1 MMYALDIYSYEKN
14 SVGDLIRTEFFD
26 TFDEARVAAESLDS
40 DDVRMV
46 IVETTGEPGDEGEV
60 VADY

>member
-1 MMYALDIYSYEKN
+1 MMYALDIYCYEKN

-26 TFDEARVAAESLDS
+26 TLDEAMAAAESLNT
-40 DDVRMV
+40 DDVRMM
-46 IVETTGEPGDEGEV
+46 IVETTGESGDEGKV

>member
-1 MMYALDIYSYEKN
+1 MYALDIYSN

-26 TFDEARVAAESLDS
+26 TIDGARAAAESLDA

-46 IVETTGEPGDEGEV
+46 IVETTGEPDDEGEV
-60 VADY
+60 AADY